1 MKRKYLISDIIRLI
15 NEFLAEEI
23 DFKDVKKWLK
33 YHPCLKKDL
42 CSKEEKLILVKL
54 QILTQKPVNENEWKE
69 FQDELKTD
77 L

>member
-1 MKRKYLISDIIRLI
+1 MVFKYM
-15 NEFLAEEI
+15 LAE
-23 DFKDVKKWLK
+23 
-33 YHPCLKKDL
+33 
-42 CSKEEKLILVKL
+42 EEKLILVKL